1 MSRSFSRY
9 RVVVTAGL
17 LFLAS
22 WNGASVAGAAMQPEW
37 VEPWSEDLLFA
48 AEQLEERHPNAFSS
62 LTPEELREQINQL
75 IERLPE
81 LEHHEVVVDLARI
94 VALIGDG
101 HTRLTLPLAPGVD
114 FMQGH
119 SETPA
124 PALRELEFHQYPI
137 RLAIDDEGIWVRQ
150 ASKPFRHLVGGRL
163 LAIDGH
169 PIEEVVA
176 AVEPTIRHDNS
187 MQVLQHLPMHL
198 VLPEVLHARG
208 VVEKREDASFTVET
222 IQESTVTVELA
233 PVPPGQ
239 EVEWVALG
247 QVTREPEPLSEALD
261 ERNFWFDYLKEDR
274 MVYLQFNTVYD
285 TPEETIRQFSERLLA
300 FVEEHPVETLVIDL
314 RNNRGGNQ
322 SLALP
327 LLHAVLRSGL
337 DRGGQLFT
345 IVGRTTFSAAM
356 NFSLQMEEHT
366 QTLFVGEPTGS
377 KPNHFGDSRKVQL
390 PNTKLTLR
398 ISSLYWQ
405 WSPTDDRPWIA
416 PHIEAPPSRRA
427 ELDGRDPAMEA
438 VLEIVSPSEA
448 SPRLVGVWKGNL
460 PPASYGRDSALT
472 IERSGS
478 SLLATVTIPTFGL
491 ENAEVNNLNVE
502 PFSISFEVP
511 VGQEVIAFTGRI
523 AGRWLVGEAELGSV
537 RYPFLLFSR
546 S

>member
-1 MSRSFSRY
+1 MAR
-9 RVVVTAGL
+9 
-17 LFLAS
+17 
-22 WNGASVAGAAMQPEW
+22 AAMPPEW
-37 VEPWSEDLLFA
+37 VEQWSEDLVFA
-48 AEQLEERHPNAFSS
+48 AEQLDERHPDAFHS
-62 LTPEELREQINQL
+62 LSREELRQEIDQL
-75 IERLPE
+75 VERLPE

-119 SETPA
+119 SETPP
-124 PALRELEFHQYPI
+124 PALPELQFHQYPI
-137 RLAIDDEGIWVRQ
+137 RLAIDDEGVWIRR
-150 ASKPFRHLVGGRL
+150 ASEPFRHLVGGRL
-163 LAIDGH
+163 LAVDGH

-187 MQVLQHLPMHL
+187 MQVLHHLPMHL
-198 VLPEVLHARG
+198 VLPEILHARG
-208 VVEKREDASFTVET
+208 VVQERENASFAVET
-222 IQESTVTVELA
+222 ILGSTVTIEIA
-233 PVPPGQ
+233 PMPQGQ
-239 EVEWVALG
+239 EVVWGVLAD
-247 QVTREPEPLSEALD
+247 VTREPEPLSGAQD

-274 MVYLQFNTVYD
+274 IVYLQFNTVYD
-285 TPEETIRQFSERLLA
+285 APEETIRQFSERLLA
-300 FVEEHPVETLVIDL
+300 FVEEHPVEALVIDL

-327 LLHAVLRSGL
+327 SLHAVLRSGL

-345 IVGRTTFSAAM
+345 LIGRTTFSAAM
-356 NFSLQMEEHT
+356 NFSLQLEKHT

-377 KPNHFGDSRKVQL
+377 KPNHFGDSRRVQL
-390 PNTKLTLR
+390 PNTNLTLR

-438 VLEIVSPSEA
+438 ILEIVSPSEA

-460 PPASYGRDSALT
+460 PPASYGRDSVLS

-478 SLLATVTIPTFGL
+478 SLLAAVTIPAFGL
-491 ENAEVNNLNVE
+491 EAGEVRNLKTE
-502 PFSISFEVP
+502 MPRITFEVP
-511 VGQEVIAFTGRI
+511 VGEEVIAFSGRI
-523 AGRWLVGEAELGSV
+523 AGRWLVGEGELGSV
-537 RYPFLLFSR
+537 RYPFLLVS
-546 S
+546 SP